1 MLVSGGVDRVLTLY
15 NVTLISDCVDV
26 GEWGRRLCVLTLYN
40 VILISDCVDVGEW
53 GRVC

>member
-26 GEWGRRLCVLTLYN
+26 GEWGRRPCVNIIQCYLNL
-40 VILISDCVDVGEW
+40 
-53 GRVC
+53 